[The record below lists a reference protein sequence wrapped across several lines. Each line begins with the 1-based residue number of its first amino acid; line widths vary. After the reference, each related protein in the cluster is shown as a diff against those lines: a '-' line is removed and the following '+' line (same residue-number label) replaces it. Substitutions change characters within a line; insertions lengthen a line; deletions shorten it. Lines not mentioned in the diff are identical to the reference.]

1 MQVDNDLNQFVAAKG
16 FQAFQDPG
24 CTIFPAK
31 SRIFKSGDNLSPVA
45 SLIKHFERL
54 DRTATKMSDTQYARK
69 MGEAKAKLLRQCKME
84 SPFLPAR

>member
-1 MQVDNDLNQFVAAKG
+1 MQVDNDLNQFVATKG

-45 SLIKHFERL
+45 SLIKYRQSITKRGLSEANRL
-54 DRTATKMSDTQYARK
+54 TLEGVPRSH
-69 MGEAKAKLLRQCKME
+69 
-84 SPFLPAR
+84 PAEGLGSA